1 MSHSDTKEDH
11 YSTWLHTYAIFVAC
25 ATFLLI
31 IAGALV
37 TSNDA
42 GLSVPDWPTTF
53 GTFRMPRMVGG
64 VLYEHGH
71 RLIAATVGLLT
82 VILAVW
88 VWRREPRRWVR
99 WLAGVAVLAVIAQG
113 VLGGITV
120 LFYLPVA
127 VSAGHATLA
136 QTFLCIMV
144 SLALFTARD
153 WRWDEA
159 RIEDPTA
166 PSLRHL
172 AVATAGAIYIQLI
185 LGAVFRH
192 KGFGILPHIVVAMIV
207 ALLVAGLAVRIFSR
221 FSSERRLVRS
231 MGLLLGLVILQIF
244 LGVGAYLMLL
254 ASRDAP
260 QPLPPVVDV
269 TTAHVAVG
277 ALVLAASVILT
288 LQIFRRVAAPQG
300 SGAPERLAS
309 EQKAIG

>member
-1 MSHSDTKEDH
+1 METKENH
-11 YSTWLHTYAIFVAC
+11 YNAWLHGYAIFIAG

-31 IAGALV
+31 IAGGLV

-42 GLSVPDWPTTF
+42 GLSVPDWPTSF

-71 RLIAATVGLLT
+71 RMIAATVGLLT

-88 VWRREPRRWVR
+88 AWRREPRRWVR
-99 WLAGVAVLAVIAQG
+99 RLAGVAVLTVIAQG

-127 VSAGHATLA
+127 VSVGHATLG
-136 QTFLCIMV
+136 QTFFCIV
-144 SLALFTARD
+144 ASLALFTARD
-153 WRWDEA
+153 WRWDEP
-159 RIEDPTA
+159 RIEDLAA

-172 AVATAGAIYIQLI
+172 AVATPGAIYIQLI
-185 LGAVFRH
+185 LGAAFRH
-192 KGFGILPHIVVAMIV
+192 NGFGILPHIVVAMV
-207 ALLVAGLAVRIFSR
+207 VTLLVTWMATRIFSR
-221 FSSERRLVRS
+221 FSTEKRLVRA
-231 MGLLLGLVILQIF
+231 MGLLLGLVIVQVF
-244 LGVGAYLMLL
+244 LGIGAYMMRL

-260 QPLPPVVDV
+260 QPLPPVVNV

-277 ALVLAASVILT
+277 ALVLASSVLLA
-288 LQIFRRVAAPQG
+288 LQIFRRVAARQT
-300 SGAPERLAS
+300 SGAPGRLGA